1 MVIAWRPKAV
11 TLGRSAAEMLATRQ
25 KKMMASWSSFM
36 FVALGEEWL
45 NSYYAQ

>member
-1 MVIAWRPKAV
+1 MVIDWRPKAV

-25 KKMMASWSSFM
+25 KKMASWSSFM
-36 FVALGEEWL
+36 FVASGEEWL